1 MSRQRQIAKPFI
13 LREGFCK
20 TGSVYVIYVKTSDI
34 VDIYVKTTPN
44 SKTLHPA
51 RRICHLV
58 ARRLIYVIY
67 VYVKTMPNSKTL
79 HPARRIYHLVARR
92 LILRYLCSG
101 RKIAKPLAVRE
112 GFCKWQWAEIPRIN
126 KKTKKHRVFSFKAA
140 KWSRKVSKSVLKK
153 MPSAAPFAKSFG
165 LGRRFFF
172 FKHKTEQ
179 KHRVLSF
186 KAAIFV

>member
-1 MSRQRQIAKPFI
+1 MLRQRQMTKPFI

-20 TGSVYVIYVKTSDI
+20 MGSVYVIYVKTSDI

-58 ARRLIYVIY
+58 AIRLIYVIY

-112 GFCKWQWAEIPRIN
+112 GFTFQD
-126 KKTKKHRVFSFKAA
+126 
-140 KWSRKVSKSVLKK
+140 
-153 MPSAAPFAKSFG
+153 PFF
-165 LGRRFFF
+165 
-172 FKHKTEQ
+172 
-179 KHRVLSF
+179 
-186 KAAIFV
+186 